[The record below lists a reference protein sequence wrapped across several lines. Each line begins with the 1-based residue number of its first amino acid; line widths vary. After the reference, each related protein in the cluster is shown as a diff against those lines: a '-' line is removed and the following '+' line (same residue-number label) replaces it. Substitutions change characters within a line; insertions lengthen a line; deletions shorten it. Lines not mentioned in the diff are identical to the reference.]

1 MFREKVRFFSPRLLL
16 IQSQQLV
23 AVYNTLFYS
32 LNHYHPN
39 LAARI
44 FSLDNYNNS
53 TKLLNDLTVSSILFL
68 ITYGIQSS
76 YCLKDQLQSV
86 IHLSLFLPLL
96 SLIFSPFWPL
106 AIPPPC
112 CFSNIPR
119 VLQTQS
125 LHVVFP
131 LPGSTFPRPHMTC
144 TFMLFRSLFKCYIL
158 RILSPDHVIPITPE
172 SLFPS
177 LLLQP

>member
-68 ITYGIQSS
+68 ITYGTHSS
-76 YCLKDQLQSV
+76 YCLKDQLQSA

-96 SLIFSPFWPL
+96 SLIFLPFGPWPSHL
-106 AIPPPC
+106 PVASQTFQE
-112 CFSNIPR
+112 FSR
-119 VLQTQS
+119 LRACMWCS
-125 LHVVFP
+125 LCLEVH
-131 LPGSTFPRPHMTC
+131 
-144 TFMLFRSLFKCYIL
+144 
-158 RILSPDHVIPITPE
+158 SPDLI
-172 SLFPS
+172 
-177 LLLQP
+177 

>member
-1 MFREKVRFFSPRLLL
+1 MHSF
-16 IQSQQLV
+16 
-23 AVYNTLFYS
+23 TLSTTY
-32 LNHYHPN
+32 LPN

-53 TKLLNDLTVSSILFL
+53 TKLLNDLTVSPILSI
-68 ITYGIQSS
+68 ITYGIHSS

-106 AIPPPC
+106 AILPPF

-119 VLQTQS
+119 VFQTQS
-125 LHVVFP
+125 FPPFACGVSSACKYIPQNSYDLQLHVIQISVQ
-131 LPGSTFPRPHMTC
+131 
-144 TFMLFRSLFKCYIL
+144 MLH
-158 RILSPDHVIPITPE
+158 P
-172 SLFPS
+172 
-177 LLLQP
+177 